1 MALVKLGF
9 TALSIPDKTLKA
21 HGIVTLMTGNAAY
34 LKPNPTLSA
43 ITDAADALET
53 AYNEAADGGKSRTAI
68 RDSKEAEL
76 NALMATLAAYIREV
90 SGGDELIILSSG
102 MEVRAVRMPPQDLP
116 APEALIA
123 KTGDNDGQVNLPL
136 ESHTQSKSLSY

>member
-1 MALVKLGF
+1 
-9 TALSIPDKTLKA
+9 
-21 HGIVTLMTGNAAY
+21 
-34 LKPNPTLSA
+34 
-43 ITDAADALET
+43 
-53 AYNEAADGGKSRTAI
+53 
-68 RDSKEAEL
+68 
-76 NALMATLAAYIREV
+76 MATLAAYIQEV

-123 KTGDNDGQVNLPL
+123 KTGDNDGQVNLPQ